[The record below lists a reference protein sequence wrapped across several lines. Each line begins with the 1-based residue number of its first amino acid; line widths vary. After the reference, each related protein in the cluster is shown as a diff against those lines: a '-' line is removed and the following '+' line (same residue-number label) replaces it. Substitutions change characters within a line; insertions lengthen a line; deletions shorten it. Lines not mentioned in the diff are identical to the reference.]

1 MLISTRQGERGKS
14 SKKKRLSV
22 RKMQPY
28 YLILNSFLCLVFPL
42 FFRFS
47 LLLLFKNNLRLKVVK
62 ITEMKSNNKANSVNN
77 LKVGETRVSQ
87 HLPRF
92 QHHNMS
98 GEVEEKK
105 FTAIS

>member
-1 MLISTRQGERGKS
+1 M
-14 SKKKRLSV
+14 
-22 RKMQPY
+22 
-28 YLILNSFLCLVFPL
+28 
-42 FFRFS
+42 
-47 LLLLFKNNLRLKVVK
+47 VK
-62 ITEMKSNNKANSVNN
+62 ITEMKSNNNANLVNN

-98 GEVEEKK
+98 GKVEEKK

>member
-22 RKMQPY
+22 RKVQPY

-42 FFRFS
+42 FFLFN
-47 LLLLFKNNLRLKVVK
+47 LLLKNNLRLKVVK
-62 ITEMKSNNKANSVNN
+62 ITEMKSNHNANLVNN

-98 GEVEEKK
+98 GKVEEKK

>member
-22 RKMQPY
+22 RKVQPY

-42 FFRFS
+42 FFLFN
-47 LLLLFKNNLRLKVVK
+47 LLLKNNLRLKVVK

-77 LKVGETRVSQ
+77 LKVGETRVYQ

-98 GEVEEKK
+98 GKVEEKK